1 MLQIVH
7 GRGAPRPYHHT
18 FGRALLP
25 QGRVRVMGIRRPESL
40 FGHTT
45 GRGEPRP
52 IYHHILVGCSA
63 MTRSMFS

>member
-1 MLQIVH
+1 MLQLLR

-25 QGRVRVMGIRRPESL
+25 QGRARAMGIRRPESL

-45 GRGEPRP
+45 GRGVPRP
-52 IYHHILVGCSA
+52 
-63 MTRSMFS
+63 